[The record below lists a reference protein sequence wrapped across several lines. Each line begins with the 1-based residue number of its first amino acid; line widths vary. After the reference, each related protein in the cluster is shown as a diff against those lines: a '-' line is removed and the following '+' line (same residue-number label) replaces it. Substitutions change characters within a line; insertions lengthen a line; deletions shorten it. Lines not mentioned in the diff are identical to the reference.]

1 MPLPALSLW
10 PGRQPCMHRLVDD
23 RIGGGPSS
31 VAPRSRNP
39 PTDLLITVF
48 ARPTPVPS
56 RLRARQQSQSSPDP
70 SGKDSATS
78 SPISTE
84 AGTSVR
90 LSFQS
95 RSLLLLADESSG
107 VTVTKT
113 SELASSLKTD
123 RNLFSRLYVASQFRD
138 GNLDEL
144 FSHENQPCPPS
155 PSDRGKLKLDTKSDI
170 VRCLEYAI
178 EEQDDI
184 TPSVEVVVLDGHAI
198 VRMLKPASAIHFREY
213 AQDVFLAYVEHQ
225 LDKAQR
231 VDVVWDDYRS
241 DSLKAQTRDMRGK

>member
-10 PGRQPCMHRLVDD
+10 PGRQPCRPRLVDD

-31 VAPRSRNP
+31 VAPRSLNP

-48 ARPTPVPS
+48 ARPTPVRS
-56 RLRARQQSQSSPDP
+56 RLRARQQSQSSPA
-70 SGKDSATS
+70 GKDSATF
-78 SPISTE
+78 SPILTDD
-84 AGTSVR
+84 GKSVR

-113 SELASSLKTD
+113 SELVSSLKSD

-138 GNLDEL
+138 GNLDEC

-155 PSDRGKLKLDTKSDI
+155 IT
-170 VRCLEYAI
+170 VR
-178 EEQDDI
+178 
-184 TPSVEVVVLDGHAI
+184 
-198 VRMLKPASAIHFREY
+198 
-213 AQDVFLAYVEHQ
+213 
-225 LDKAQR
+225 
-231 VDVVWDDYRS
+231 
-241 DSLKAQTRDMRGK
+241 

>member
-10 PGRQPCMHRLVDD
+10 PGRQPCRPRLVDD

-31 VAPRSRNP
+31 VAPRSLNP

-48 ARPTPVPS
+48 ARPTPVRS
-56 RLRARQQSQSSPDP
+56 RLRARQQSQSSPA
-70 SGKDSATS
+70 GKDSATS
-78 SPISTE
+78 SPILTDD
-84 AGTSVR
+84 GTSVS

-107 VTVTKT
+107 VTVAKT
-113 SELASSLKTD
+113 SELVSSLKSD

-138 GNLDEL
+138 GNLDEF

-155 PSDRGKLKLDTKSDI
+155 LSDRGKLILGTKSDI
-170 VRCLEYAI
+170 VRCLEDAI

-184 TPSVEVVVLDGHAI
+184 TPIVEFAVLDGPAI
-198 VRMLKPASAIHFREY
+198 VHMLKPAAARTFR
-213 AQDVFLAYVEHQ
+213 
-225 LDKAQR
+225 
-231 VDVVWDDYRS
+231 
-241 DSLKAQTRDMRGK
+241 